1 MPSEIEHRTGT
12 PRPRRL
18 RFGLRFLVGCLIV
31 FACAAGAG
39 AAFTAHQIGTL
50 RAALSENPS
59 LDIASGTLAPAG
71 WGDPQTL
78 LLVGNDQRAHTTT
91 TPVLPHSNEML
102 LVRFDPSKPWI
113 SMMSI
118 PRELLV
124 TIYPPNAPPVQ
135 NRFNYALTA
144 GGIPLLVKTIKQVL
158 GLQVNHVVEIDFHNF
173 ERAVNEIGCVYATI
187 DRRYYHV
194 NVPGGPQYT
203 QLNLQP
209 GYQKMCG
216 QTARLFVSYRHG
228 DTSLIRDAR
237 DQRFLIAAR
246 QQYGP
251 SLINNI
257 SKFER
262 IFGQTVQTDPSLH
275 TTTGLDNLIGTLIST
290 GDEPVRQVQF
300 PVNLDP
306 SNPVAQACACVTST
320 PQQISE
326 AVHSFLYGVEHVP
339 AKQTAQTAKQVA
351 TAVRHHKPPPGQ
363 RGLVATPAS
372 ELASARSVAGRLP
385 FPLEFPRV
393 ADDSLAPP
401 GAVDLNS
408 CPADFFQAQ
417 MLACMRTYLIH
428 GPHGTPYP
436 TYVLVQNT
444 GLLGQFYDVQGST
457 WTDAPQ
463 FRNPNQTLSVGGR
476 TYYLYYEGSHI
487 SLIAWFEHHAAYW
500 IANSLTDAVS
510 NGDLLS
516 IAEQTEPV
524 GGPTASAPAARRL
537 RLKAVRAPKPLP
549 LAAETQQG
557 LSIGALCGLLALVC
571 LPLCAV
577 AVLLQRRRAKRARLE
592 LERALFAGLD
602 PGAAMVGAAPNGRPA
617 SGLHVNGLPA
627 KAPPSNGAGSPEP
640 RGARPPEPQGDGSRE
655 PLRR

>member
-1 MPSEIEHRTGT
+1 MPSRFSDASDT
-12 PRPRRL
+12 PPPRRRRFAL
-18 RFGLRFLVGCLIV
+18 RIALGCLIAL
-31 FACAAGAG
+31 ACAAGAG
-39 AAFTAHQIGTL
+39 AVFANHQVSAL
-50 RAALSENPS
+50 RAAISENPS
-59 LDIASGTLAPAG
+59 LDIAAGTLAPAG
-71 WGDPQTL
+71 WGAPQTL

-118 PRELLV
+118 PRELLT
-124 TIYPPNAPPVQ
+124 TIYPPNQPPVQ
-135 NRFNYALTA
+135 TRFNAALQY

-158 GLQVNHVVEIDFHNF
+158 GLEVNHVVEIDFANF

-237 DQRFLIAAR
+237 DQRFLLAAR

-251 SLINNI
+251 TLINNI

-275 TTTGLDNLIGTLIST
+275 TTAGLDNLIGTLIST
-290 GDEPVRQVQF
+290 GEEPVRQVQF

-306 SNPVAQACACVTST
+306 SNPVAKACACVTST
-320 PQQISE
+320 PQQIRA
-326 AVHSFLYGVEHVP
+326 AVDSFLYGADHVP
-339 AKQTAQTAKQVA
+339 AKQTAAIAKKVA
-351 TAVRHHKPPPGQ
+351 SAVRHHRPPPGQ
-363 RGLVATPAS
+363 RGLVATPPS
-372 ELASARSVAGRLP
+372 ELASARAVARRLP

-463 FRNPNQTLSVGGR
+463 FRNPNQSLSVGGR

-516 IAEQTEPV
+516 IAEQTVPV
-524 GGPTASAPAARRL
+524 SGSSTALASGRL
-537 RLKAVRAPKPLP
+537 RLKAVRAPKPVA
-549 LAAETQQG
+549 LAAGTQG
-557 LSIGALCGLLALVC
+557 LSLGDIFGLLALVC
-571 LPLCAV
+571 LPFGALA
-577 AVLLQRRRAKRARLE
+577 ALLQRRRAKRSRLE
-592 LERALFAGLD
+592 LEQALGGLHVRASHN
-602 PGAAMVGAAPNGRPA
+602 GAAPRNGSA
-617 SGLHVNGLPA
+617 SRNGF
-627 KAPPSNGAGSPEP
+627 APHAG
-640 RGARPPEPQGDGSRE
+640 EPQRGSQHKL
-655 PLRR
+655 LRR